1 MLIQASRDRTGGG
14 KGRQV
19 LAEERRFRITEVLSR
34 QRAVSAAE
42 LTTMLGVTAATIRR
56 DLAELEQKGLLVRSH
71 GGAVSKSSTTSFQ
84 PSYEQQGKLNPE
96 EKKQIAAE
104 AARLVLD
111 GETVFLEGSTTVAE
125 MVPHLQAYNRLTVVT
140 NSPLILFQLQ
150 HYPAISVMVTGGELR
165 HDIFYLSGVW
175 TQRALEEIRVDKA
188 FMGVSALDPAYG
200 ISSASQA
207 EASIKQAI
215 TRAAKVRVGLADHS
229 KFLKQSFA
237 FVGPLTDLQ
246 VVVTDEGTP
255 RDVLN
260 AVEEAGVKVIVAAG
274 APAGRARTAKR
285 SRSGSS
291 R

>member
-1 MLIQASRDRTGGG
+1 M
-14 KGRQV
+14 
-19 LAEERRFRITEVLSR
+19 LAEERRFRITEILTR
-34 QRAVSAAE
+34 QRTVSAAD
-42 LTTMLGVTAATIRR
+42 LTTLLGVTAATVRR

-84 PSYEQQGKLNPE
+84 PSYDQQGKLNPE
-96 EKKQIAAE
+96 EKKRIAAE

-125 MVPHLQAYNRLTVVT
+125 MVPLLQAYKRLTVVT

-150 HYPAISVMVTGGELR
+150 HFPGISVMATGGELR

-188 FMGVSALDPAYG
+188 FMGVSALDPGYG
-200 ISSASQA
+200 ISTASQA

-215 TRAAKVRVGLADHS
+215 VRSARMRVGLADHS
-229 KFLKQSFA
+229 KFWKQSFA

-246 VVVTDEGTP
+246 VVVTDDRTSAET
-255 RDVLN
+255 VQ
-260 AVEEAGVKVIVAAG
+260 AVEEAGVKVLVAAG
-274 APAGRARTAKR
+274 TSPGRARTAKK
-285 SRSGSS
+285 SRTG
-291 R
+291 RRT